1 MMQMMQGQQ
10 RQAVMMQPMAAA
22 NQATAGATNG
32 QTPTQ
37 VQQQGYGAI
46 GTPII
51 RQAPMTSPMTS
62 LQGMRAQV
70 APQQAQPGF
79 RLQPT
84 QGIQQVQM
92 HQIATP
98 QVQYVQPVN
107 AQAYQQVLAQQQAVR
122 LQPTLAAGH
131 RAVATPIWTT
141 APRTAGGLPYRN
153 PNQGLKPIKATEIK
167 SYLYAWCTQD
177 SFQMTPK
184 DPEFKSQWTHI
195 FISLRICYYSQ
206 LIAKTIAEKTKT
218 RIFIRNHW

>member
-153 PNQGLKPIKATEIK
+153 PNQGPKPIKATEIK

-177 SFQMTPK
+177 SFQMTLK
-184 DPEFKSQWTHI
+184 DPEFKSQGIHI
-195 FISLRICYYSQ
+195 FYFSKNILLQSINS
-206 LIAKTIAEKTKT
+206 E
-218 RIFIRNHW
+218 NHSRKN